1 MHAVGGP
8 TSFSRSN
15 DGTPDGDRKSPCRA
29 VIRVRGNGLRSQ
41 ERAGEAAM
49 AFHILVV
56 DDDPDVRD
64 VLTRF
69 LRRRGYLVENAADGE
84 EALAAVREHD
94 PDLMLLDIY
103 LPKMTG
109 LDVLYALRDDHRNVP
124 TIALSGIPDD
134 RMVQNTKA
142 LGAVGFF
149 AKPFD
154 FPTLTAEIDANLTIG
169 AEEAPAY

>member
-1 MHAVGGP
+1 
-8 TSFSRSN
+8 
-15 DGTPDGDRKSPCRA
+15 
-29 VIRVRGNGLRSQ
+29 
-41 ERAGEAAM
+41 M

-56 DDDPDVRD
+56 DDDADIRD

-69 LRRRGYLVENAADGE
+69 LKRRGYVVESAADGE

-103 LPKMTG
+103 LPKMSG
-109 LDVLYALRDDHRNVP
+109 LDVLSAIRNDDVHTR

-134 RMVQNTKA
+134 QMVRNSKE
-142 LGAVGFF
+142 LGAVAFM

-154 FPTLTAEIDANLTIG
+154 YSALTAEIDANLVAG
-169 AEEAPAY
+169 VCA